1 MQGLEFAAHDYE
13 NILQNI
19 VGVGWPDHS
28 GNVTP
33 ERVLNTAQQVLESL
47 AVITLRSQYPLCL
60 LAGSSHSLPS
70 ILRGVIRQN
79 SSGRHEYL

>member
-1 MQGLEFAAHDYE
+1 MNNGLKLIDTRR
-13 NILQNI
+13 IR
-19 VGVGWPDHS
+19 WPDHS

-33 ERVLNTAQQVLESL
+33 ERVLNAAQQVFESL

-60 LAGSSHSLPS
+60 LSGSSHSLPS